1 MHTAWH
7 WHPEI
12 DKNGLYKIVKVF
24 SAETDISI
32 DSHKIPSVFV
42 SLSGSVNTILFTHKR
57 MIMSWSLLSFRLGS
71 YLVILYLFTKL
82 LYIGNVIAQLFVLN
96 TVLATKY
103 NIYGVEV
110 LSDMAGDHDWMD
122 RKSVAFP
129 RVTMCDFRVILTIF
143 IEMQHHFAVGAQPVS
158 FIISN

>member
-1 MHTAWH
+1 M
-7 WHPEI
+7 I
-12 DKNGLYKIVKVF
+12 FG
-24 SAETDISI
+24 
-32 DSHKIPSVFV
+32 
-42 SLSGSVNTILFTHKR
+42 SLF
-57 MIMSWSLLSFRLGS
+57 SFRLGS

-96 TVLATKY
+96 SILATKY

-129 RVTMCDFRVILTIF
+129 RVTMCDFRVTF
-143 IEMQHHFAVGAQPVS
+143 TF
-158 FIISN
+158 F